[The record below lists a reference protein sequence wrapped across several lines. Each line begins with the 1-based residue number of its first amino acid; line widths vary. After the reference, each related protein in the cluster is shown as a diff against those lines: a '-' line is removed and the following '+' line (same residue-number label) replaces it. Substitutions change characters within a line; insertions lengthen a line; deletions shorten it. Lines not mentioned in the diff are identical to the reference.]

1 MGRKILVELAGGA
14 APIFDEVAAAN
25 EAQLQE
31 KLKDHP
37 ELLPLEELGLG
48 APAIVVG
55 RESQVESGRVDLVIL
70 GNGGELALI
79 EFKTGPQNPDFREC
93 LAQLIDY
100 GSDLWGLAVEEFETR
115 VVRRYFDSPHS
126 PSHLTAKSLDE
137 VTAQIWGSSDGD
149 AVDWRQRLGA
159 QLRDGDFLYV
169 AVAQRFTPP
178 VLKTLQYLN
187 AVTQARF
194 AAVEL
199 VRFEGGEHAAFE
211 ARFVAGAQAPGNRG
225 TAAKASLAGV
235 DDFLAPI
242 TEDEYR
248 HVARDLLEG
257 LGAIEGLTIFWGTT
271 GCSLRVPLSN
281 RSPLSIGWLFPPG
294 PSRWMGLS
302 DVTLGWYEDA
312 NGLALSATG
321 LEALHSYRAQLTAT
335 GAGQKPSSGS
345 IQGLTFSPAEVIH
358 HAESLRQAVEAV
370 VARLRAA
377 PATNSGISP

>member
-1 MGRKILVELAGGA
+1 MGRKILVELASGA
-14 APIFDEVAAAN
+14 MPILDEVAAAN

-48 APAIVVG
+48 GPAIVVG

-100 GSDLWGLAVEEFETR
+100 GSDLWGLAVEEFEAR
-115 VVRRYFDSPHS
+115 VVRRYFDSVHS
-126 PSHLTAKSLDE
+126 PSHLTGKSLDD
-137 VTAQIWGSSDGD
+137 VIAATWGSSEGD
-149 AVDWRQRLGA
+149 AVDWRQRLSA

-199 VRFEGGEHAAFE
+199 VRFAGAEHTAFE
-211 ARFVAGAQAPGNRG
+211 ARFVAGAQPPGSRG
-225 TAAKASLAGV
+225 TAAKASLAGIE
-235 DDFLAPI
+235 DFLAPI
-242 TEDEYR
+242 TDDEYR
-248 HVARDLLEG
+248 HEVRDLLEG
-257 LGAIEGLTIFWGTT
+257 LGAIEGLTIFWGTS
-271 GCSLRVPLSN
+271 GCSLRVPMSN

-312 NGLALSATG
+312 NGLNLSDQAQQALDA
-321 LEALHSYRAQLTAT
+321 YRADLTAI
-335 GAGQKPSSGS
+335 GSGEQPSSAS
-345 IQGLTFSPAEVIH
+345 IRGLTFAPPSVIQH
-358 HAESLRQAVEAV
+358 SERLRQAVESV
-370 VARLRAA
+370 VDGLRAA
-377 PATNSGISP
+377 PASNSDG

>member
-1 MGRKILVELAGGA
+1 MGRKILVELAGGGM
-14 APIFDEVAAAN
+14 PILEEVAASS

-100 GSDLWGLAVEEFETR
+100 GSDLWGLSVEEFEAR
-115 VVRRYFDSPHS
+115 VVRRYFDSAYS
-126 PSHLTAKSLDE
+126 PAQLTARSLDD
-137 VTAQIWGSSDGD
+137 VIAATWGSSDGD
-149 AVDWRQRLGA
+149 PVDWRQRLSA

-199 VRFEGGEHAAFE
+199 VRFAGEEHTAFE
-211 ARFVAGAQAPGNRG
+211 ARFVAGAQSPGNRG

-235 DDFLAPI
+235 DEFLAAI
-242 TEDEYR
+242 TDDDYR
-248 HVARDLLEG
+248 HEARDLLEG
-257 LGAIEGLTIFWGTT
+257 LGSVEGLTIFWGTT
-271 GCSLRVPLSN
+271 GCSLRVPLSS

-312 NGLALSATG
+312 NGLGLSDQALEALKTYRADLSATG
-321 LEALHSYRAQLTAT
+321 GGVAP
-335 GAGQKPSSGS
+335 KSSS
-345 IQGLTFSPAEVIH
+345 IRGLTFSPPEVVQH
-358 HAESLRQAVEAV
+358 GEELREAVERV
-370 VARLRAA
+370 VMGLRAA
-377 PATNSGISP
+377 PATNLES

>member
-1 MGRKILVELAGGA
+1 MELADGVM
-14 APIFDEVAAAN
+14 PILDEVAAAS

-48 APAIVVG
+48 EPAIVVG
-55 RESQVESGRVDLVIL
+55 RESQVESGRVDLVVL
-70 GNGGELALI
+70 GNGGELALV

-100 GSDLWGLAVEEFETR
+100 GSDLWGLSVDEFEAR
-115 VVRRYFDSPHS
+115 VVRRYFDGAHS
-126 PSHLTAKSLDE
+126 PSHLTAKSLQD
-137 VTAQIWGSSDGD
+137 VIVATWGGTDGD
-149 AVDWRQRLGA
+149 AVDWRERLTA

-187 AVTQARF
+187 AVTEARF

-199 VRFEGGEHAAFE
+199 VRFEGAHHAAFE
-211 ARFVAGAQAPGNRG
+211 ARFVAGAQPPGNRG

-235 DDFLAPI
+235 DDFLTPI
-242 TEDEYR
+242 ADDEYR
-248 HVARDLLEG
+248 HQARDLLEG
-257 LGAIEGLTIFWGTT
+257 LGSIEGLTIFWGTT

-294 PSRWMGLS
+294 PPRWMGLS

-312 NGLALSATG
+312 NGLALSNQ
-321 LEALHSYRAQLTAT
+321 ALHALEMYRADITAI
-335 GAGQKPSSGS
+335 GDGNPPSSGS
-345 IQGLTFSPAEVIH
+345 IRGLTFGPS
-358 HAESLRQAVEAV
+358 AV
-370 VARLRAA
+370 VAHVEELREAVARVVAELRAA
-377 PATNSGISP
+377 PAANIDG